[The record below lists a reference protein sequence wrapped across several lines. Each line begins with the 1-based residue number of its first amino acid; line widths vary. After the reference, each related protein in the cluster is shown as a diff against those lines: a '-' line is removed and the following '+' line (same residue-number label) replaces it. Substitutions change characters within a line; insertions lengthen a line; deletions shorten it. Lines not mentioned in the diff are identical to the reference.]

1 MKEKR
6 SCKASEQT
14 LSASFER
21 RYLTYPKSS
30 LVLETPDES
39 ASRFM
44 ENEAEKIHYPQK
56 ESLYSVELLD
66 SPELSLND
74 ENLVTPEKSNPVE
87 NSSSFEGLHIFK
99 NQFFQVQEIPYP
111 F

>member
-6 SCKASEQT
+6 SSKASEQT

-21 RYLTYPKSS
+21 RYLAYPKSS
-30 LVLETPDES
+30 LILETPDES

-44 ENEAEKIHYPQK
+44 DNEVEKIHYPQK
-56 ESLYSVELLD
+56 ESLYTVELLD
-66 SPELSLND
+66 SQDFSLNK
-74 ENLVTPEKSNPVE
+74 ENLATPEKTSTVE
-87 NSSSFEGLHIFK
+87 DSSFEGLHLFK